1 MFNKINLFFSCFN
14 DDCGCGCGARIINI
28 RTFTGIT
35 GPTGATGATGPA
47 GATGA
52 TGEVTQGQR
61 LNKRASD
68 FKSGALLLYS
78 V

>member
-14 DDCGCGCGARIINI
+14 DDCGCGCGCGARIINI

-35 GPTGATGATGPA
+35 GPIGAT